1 MIGTKLYKN
10 KTEDEDM
17 ERYTDVAVWCNGNT
31 ATIEDK
37 GDYYEVVE
45 VKQYEPTTEEK
56 VAQLDTQ
63 YEQDKKTLQGYY
75 MDFFIAGDTDGMEQ
89 IKGELIALATQYD
102 TDIETLKGGEE

>member
-10 KTEDEDM
+10 KTEDM
-17 ERYTDVAVWCNGNT
+17 ERYTDVAVWCNGNN

-37 GDYYEVVE
+37 EDYYEVVE

-63 YEQDKKTLQGYY
+63 YEQDKKTLHGYY
-75 MDFFIAGDTDGMEQ
+75 LDFMIAGDTEGIES
-89 IKGELIALATQYD
+89 IKGELTALANQYD
-102 TDIETLKGGEE
+102 TDIEALKGGEE